1 MNTADVKRIQVFFD
15 DYTRGFS
22 AEDGQLSLPLR
33 IKVEHCRHVA
43 EDCGDIARELG
54 WDESG
59 VASAVVLGY
68 LHDIGRFSQYTQY
81 KTFRDRDSVNH
92 APLGCEVLEQAGIL
106 EVFSAE
112 DRQVVHDG
120 VLYHNR
126 RELPPGIPESSLRFI
141 KLVRDADKLDIFRV
155 VYEAVENDHLRDYPE
170 ITLGLDLDG
179 PVSPDL
185 LEDIRNGQMGGY
197 HKLKSL
203 MDVYL
208 VQVSWVYDFNY
219 RPSLARM
226 KQRMIL
232 KKLGKLLPPDS
243 TVQDVVRSASRHL
256 DERLGF

>member
-1 MNTADVKRIQVFFD
+1 MNTADVQRIQVFFD

-33 IKVEHCRHVA
+33 IKVEHCRRVA
-43 EDCGDIARELG
+43 GDCEGIARELG

-256 DERLGF
+256 DGRLGF